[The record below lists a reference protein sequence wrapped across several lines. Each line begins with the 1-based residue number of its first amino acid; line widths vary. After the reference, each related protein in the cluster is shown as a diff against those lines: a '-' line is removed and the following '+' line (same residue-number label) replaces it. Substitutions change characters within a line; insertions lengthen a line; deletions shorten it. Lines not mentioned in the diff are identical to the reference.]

1 MAIVRAIK
9 YGSKLIK
16 KGSTGK
22 PTRVKAGPTTRK
34 DIQSTKKRGSV
45 KNLNSTSNSGGKPS
59 NPTKKIT
66 QQTPPRSGQPG
77 KTSSTPKSPKA
88 KPRTFTKADAL
99 KTGVTVAGITA
110 IANRS
115 TKKEAPKAAPVKK
128 IEAPKPTR
136 RAGPS
141 EPTMTSM
148 KAPSTGPTPRN
159 KDEKK
164 KPRRPSGPTMTS
176 FKR

>member
-1 MAIVRAIK
+1 M
-9 YGSKLIK
+9 
-16 KGSTGK
+16 
-22 PTRVKAGPTTRK
+22 
-34 DIQSTKKRGSV
+34 
-45 KNLNSTSNSGGKPS
+45 
-59 NPTKKIT
+59 
-66 QQTPPRSGQPG
+66 
-77 KTSSTPKSPKA
+77 
-88 KPRTFTKADAL
+88 AL
-99 KTGVTVAGITA
+99 KTLLKSAAKKVSSKPKRGRPAKKTIYEVSPKRALTTTAVAAGA
-110 IANRS
+110 GYMAGKNS
-115 TKKEAPKAAPVKK
+115 TKKEAPKPAAKKPVAAPK
-128 IEAPKPTR
+128 KPTR